1 MTAEHTAEAGGP
13 APREQS
19 ASASL
24 RPWPNWFRTLFMS
37 DLWERFGFFGMQAI
51 LVLFAVAPR
60 DEGGLGLAK
69 ADAAALFGAW
79 IGLAFMLCLPGGW
92 IADRVL
98 GPRRTLLLGAAIT
111 TAGHFALA
119 TPLLWL
125 TPIALVLL
133 AVGMG
138 LYKPNHQALLNLMF
152 KDNGRREAGISLIY
166 VGIQVSALT
175 SPLIAGFLGERVD
188 WRLGF
193 GVSGTAMLIGTIQV
207 ALARPQFQGVG
218 DKPGRPLDA
227 GTARRVKRRAG
238 TVAGVLVLLL
248 GGMAAGGGLT
258 PGSGIALVGMASI
271 IAPVVAYTVLYRSRE
286 LRAGDRRR
294 LRSFLWIFLGSTLF
308 WSLIAQDGS
317 SLTLFAK
324 HSTDRDVLGFEVPV
338 SWLQSATP
346 LFILVLAPVFAW
358 LLLKHGGGR
367 AGVPAKFSAGLLLT
381 GVSFLIMAVAA
392 ALASGDNKVSPLWLL
407 VVYLMH
413 ACGELIV
420 AAVGIAAVADVL
432 PRRFIAH
439 MLGLLWLFAALGGG
453 AGSGLVRLIDVIP
466 EALYY
471 LLLAVLALAVGGT
484 LALRRHTV
492 ARGLAPEQDAGQ
504 AAEEAPPED
513 AAPATVKEGDPA

>member
-1 MTAEHTAEAGGP
+1 MTAQQP
-13 APREQS
+13 AP
-19 ASASL
+19 AADGAPAATTSL

-92 IADRVL
+92 VADRLL
-98 GPRRTLLLGAAIT
+98 GPRRTLVLGAAVT

-125 TPIALVLL
+125 TPLALILL

-152 KDNGRREAGISLIY
+152 KDGGRREAGISLIY

-193 GVSGTAMLIGTIQV
+193 AVSGTAMLIGTIQV

-218 DKPGRPLDA
+218 DRPGRPLDA
-227 GTARRVKRRAG
+227 ASARRVKRLTGA
-238 TVAGVLVLLL
+238 VAAVLVLLL
-248 GGMAAGGGLT
+248 CGMAAGGALT
-258 PGSGIALVGMASI
+258 AGSGIALVGMVTI
-271 IAPVVAYTVLYRSRE
+271 VAPVVAYTVLYRSPE
-286 LRAGDRRR
+286 LGPPDRRR
-294 LRSFLWIFLGSTLF
+294 LRAFLWIFLGSTLF

-324 HSTDRDVLGFEVPV
+324 NSTDRDVLGFEVPV

-367 AGVPAKFSAGLLLT
+367 GGVPAKFSAGLLLT

-392 ALASGDNKVSPLWLL
+392 GLASGDTKVSPVWLL

-471 LLLAVLALAVGGT
+471 LLLAVLALSVGGA
-484 LALRRHTV
+484 LALRRHAV
-492 ARGLAPEQDAGQ
+492 ARGLAPEGAD
-504 AAEEAPPED
+504 AEEPPGGT
-513 AAPATVKEGDPA
+513 APATVKEGDRA